1 MKRILILFFILT
13 NIFISPVFAAKQ
25 GLPTGDFSE
34 LRQTGLV
41 NVTAVIDPQ
50 TVQLED
56 GTIVRLAGVDF
67 PDFDAENPGPFSL
80 MAIDILRDMLVGK
93 TVLMYQTV
101 DKEKGRINRMGQ
113 DIAHLQRQDNKAWV
127 QGTLLALGLARART
141 TQNNPEMAQQMYDA
155 EHTAMAEKI
164 GLWEKDYKILTPE
177 EAEGHEGSFQIVE
190 GRIESVALKQNR
202 IYLNFGG
209 DWKTDFT
216 ISIAPGDKRLFTR
229 QKHDPLQ
236 WSGKYIR
243 VRGWLEDYNGP
254 YIEINHPQA
263 IEMKIDD
270 PAQKIQSIQE
280 NPPAILPSGD
290 QLPNV
295 AP

>member
-13 NIFISPVFAAKQ
+13 NVFIGPAFAEPNLPV
-25 GLPTGDFSE
+25 GGFSE

-41 NVTAVIDPQ
+41 DVTAVIDPQ
-50 TVQLED
+50 TVQLKD

-67 PDFDAENPGPFSL
+67 PDFDTENPGPFSL
-80 MAIDILRDMLVGK
+80 TAVDILRDMIVGK

-101 DKEKGRINRMGQ
+101 DKDQGRVNRMGQ
-113 DIAHLQRQDNKAWV
+113 EIAQIQRQDDKAWV

-141 TQNNPEMAQQMYDA
+141 TQSNPEMAQQMYDL
-155 EHTAMAEKI
+155 EQTAMTDKI

-177 EAEGHEGSFQIVE
+177 EAVNHESSFQIVE
-190 GRIESVALKQNR
+190 GKIESVALKQNR

-209 DWKTDFT
+209 NWKTDFT
-216 ISIAPGDKRLFTR
+216 VSIAPEDKRLFTK

-236 WSGKYIR
+236 WSGKYVR
-243 VRGWLEDYNGP
+243 VRGWVESYNGP

-280 NPPAILPSGD
+280 NTPPILPSGD

-295 AP
+295 KP